1 MTAYC
6 FAHQIEGI
14 TPLKRNSVV
23 IPLIFDLDLLFLNVP
38 QITGLSR
45 RFQVAEYVYL
55 VSAELT
61 SSEILLVPF
70 FCFL

>member
-23 IPLIFDLDLLFLNVP
+23 IPVIKGKDDRMAYSNLRHP
-38 QITGLSR
+38 H
-45 RFQVAEYVYL
+45 Y
-55 VSAELT
+55 
-61 SSEILLVPF
+61 
-70 FCFL
+70 

>member
-23 IPLIFDLDLLFLNVP
+23 IPLIKGNTTGWLIITCAT
-38 QITGLSR
+38 QIIKTWWSLTGGSTA
-45 RFQVAEYVYL
+45 VH
-55 VSAELT
+55 
-61 SSEILLVPF
+61 
-70 FCFL
+70 